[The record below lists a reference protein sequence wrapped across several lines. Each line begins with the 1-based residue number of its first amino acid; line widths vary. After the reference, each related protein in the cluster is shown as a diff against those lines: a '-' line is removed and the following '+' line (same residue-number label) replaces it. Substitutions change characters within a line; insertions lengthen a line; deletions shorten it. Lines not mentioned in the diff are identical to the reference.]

1 MKLTQWRN
9 SLILSRS
16 SDALSGGICSP
27 VNKEPI
33 ETGDAYYEGLSTQP
47 GHVGAGLVV
56 PRPDLISQV
65 MVGLEIYRAVLLV
78 GPSGVGKSA
87 ALWTLPFALPG
98 VLWFRA
104 NQISDSDVPHIV
116 RLLQAYATS
125 PKARVGL
132 LVDAAGRGDL
142 EGWSR
147 LRRSVATIPGA
158 FVVGTVRH
166 EDLFTLGDL
175 ADCTTVTVS
184 LDEKAAAA
192 IHAGLSRRGATT
204 VPYWREAFE
213 QSHGLTLEFTH
224 MLTQGRRLTDVLA
237 DQIAD
242 RVRENR
248 HLELR
253 ILALAATADRWSA
266 SIPIG
271 ELEGTIGAGPA
282 ELRAALARLV
292 QEHFLV
298 EREGTVTGVHQI
310 RSRGIVDLIH
320 EVPPPDLKTTV
331 LSVLPTLRGADLS
344 RFVYGVLREVPTLQ
358 EPLQRELEHLVQD
371 DVERLAPSLRGL
383 ELLDFHKEAS
393 AWLEI
398 ARRHDVPPA
407 DLPILF
413 LFVIASLEFLD
424 FFPDH
429 LRNASSE
436 IASLPTQRGAR
447 NALLE
452 IIGLEGIT
460 SELAEVT
467 NTDSCLRLLRA
478 ISRTSIDWTPLLAAL
493 QSGSPLVDV
502 LKTCSLAA
510 FGDCVSSA
518 REVSLELAEALVHAV
533 GGVDAIVERFRD
545 NDPWLSEIEVA
556 SVDGDL
562 VGVARFLYVSESE
575 QGDARERAVETGR
588 LLLRTL
594 PNITRVDVKAMLPGG
609 RPLEIDGVDHGA
621 SGLLRQ
627 YDPDAGAIARNQD
640 RARIAH
646 SLFGASETQ
655 RLAMANKLLGET
667 ARLVRDFGNAFVRPH
682 GRSVETQE
690 LYERCNNL
698 HARGR
703 QIPPRL
709 GPSAIS
715 DEGSIVMNDP
725 LSALIVNVCGN
736 ALPRL
741 GNPDGYAALSAYIGE
756 TILGKDIPAARDESW
771 RLVGYEDVPTA
782 LDELSAALFDIYT
795 VLTELRAGVGYN
807 RRIIN
812 LARRG
817 TSHGALARAANWSR
831 QGTRRRAQQRRRAVK
846 SALRSTGFKVDV
858 FWSDGESP
866 KGRFPNF
873 AVAVDLDSLAD
884 WSQALTDLLPK
895 VEEVRLPGESPLLVP
910 LLNGRSIAP
919 LAMRLVS
926 NLWPVS
932 DLGEFEHLLPQP
944 LEQRLTTP
952 VIAAHSALQVISGL
966 SILRRDGGV
975 HDQVSEFL
983 ERTVN
988 DYKDGIATIRGF
1000 GKDVCVTAL
1009 VDFLEEI
1016 VERIKGEW
1024 NGEAEVGAFA
1034 ASVVEG
1040 ALGDGSQGAESLQG
1054 ALVLSLQWDSDP
1066 TSAVTW
1072 FESLEE

>member
-1 MKLTQWRN
+1 MRCPEV
-9 SLILSRS
+9 SV
-16 SDALSGGICSP
+16 AP
-27 VNKEPI
+27 VNKETI
-33 ETGDAYYEGLSTQP
+33 DTGDAYYEGLSTQP

-65 MVGLEIYRAVLLV
+65 MVGLEINRAVLLI

-116 RLLQAYATS
+116 RLLEAYATS
-125 PKARVGL
+125 PEARVGV

-166 EDLFTLGDL
+166 EDLFTLGNL

-266 SIPIG
+266 SIPIR

-292 QEHFLV
+292 QEHLLV
-298 EREGTVTGVHQI
+298 EREGVVTGVHQI
-310 RSRGIVDLIH
+310 RSRGIVDVIH
-320 EVPPPDLKTTV
+320 GVPPPDLKTTV

-344 RFVYGVLREVPTLQ
+344 RFVYGVLREVPTIQ
-358 EPLQRELEHLVQD
+358 EPLQRELEQLVQD
-371 DVERLAPSLRGL
+371 DVERLVPSLRGL

-398 ARRHDVPPA
+398 AGRHDVPPA

-413 LFVIASLEFLD
+413 LFAIASLEFLD

-436 IASLPTQRGAR
+436 IASLPSQRGAR

-452 IIGLEGIT
+452 TIGLEGIS
-460 SELAEVT
+460 SEIAGVT
-467 NTDSCLRLLRA
+467 KTDSCLRLLRV
-478 ISRTSIDWTPLLAAL
+478 ISRPSIDCRPLLAAL
-493 QSGSPLVDV
+493 QPGSPLVDV
-502 LKTCSLAA
+502 LQTCSLAA
-510 FGDCVSSA
+510 FGDCVSAA
-518 REVSLELAEALVHAV
+518 REVSLELAGAIVDAV
-533 GGVDAIVERFRD
+533 GGSDAIFERFR
-545 NDPWLSEIEVA
+545 NLDPWISEIGID
-556 SVDGDL
+556 SVDSEV

-575 QGDARERAVETGR
+575 QGDARQRAVETER

-594 PNITRVDVKAMLPGG
+594 PNITRVDIKAMLPGG

-621 SGLLRQ
+621 SGLVRQ

-667 ARLVRDFGNAFVRPH
+667 ARLVRDFGNAFVLSR
-682 GRSVETQE
+682 GRSDETQE
-690 LYERCNNL
+690 LVERCNNL
-698 HARGR
+698 HTKGR
-703 QIPPRL
+703 VIPPRL
-709 GPSAIS
+709 GPNPLSE
-715 DEGSIVMNDP
+715 EGGIEWNDP
-725 LSALIVNVCGN
+725 LSALIVNVCDK
-736 ALPRL
+736 ALLRL
-741 GNPDGYAALSAYIGE
+741 INTDDYATLLAF
-756 TILGKDIPAARDESW
+756 LGDTLLGTNLPAVKGESW
-771 RLVGYEDVPTA
+771 RLLGYEDVPPA
-782 LDELSAALFDIYT
+782 LNELSSGLADLYA
-795 VLTELRAGVGYN
+795 VLSELRASGESK
-807 RRIIN
+807 RRIVN
-812 LARRG
+812 LARSG

-831 QGTRRRAQQRRRAVK
+831 RGTRRRAQQRRRAVK

-884 WSQALTDLLPK
+884 WSVALAEVFPRVEDL
-895 VEEVRLPGESPLLVP
+895 RLPGETPLLVP
-910 LLNGRSIAP
+910 LLSGTSIPP
-919 LAMRLVS
+919 LAMRLQS
-926 NLWPVS
+926 KLRPVS

-952 VIAAHSALQVISGL
+952 VIAAHSALQLISGL
-966 SILRRDGGV
+966 SNLRREGGV
-975 HDQVSEFL
+975 HEQVREFL
-983 ERTVN
+983 ERTIN
-988 DYKDGIATIRGF
+988 DCRHAITTIRDF
-1000 GKDVCVTAL
+1000 GEDVCITAL
-1009 VDFLEEI
+1009 VDWLDEI
-1016 VERIKGEW
+1016 SHRIEGEW
-1024 NGEAEVGAFA
+1024 TSEADFGAYA
-1034 ASVVEG
+1034 ASVIEG
-1040 ALGDGSQGAESLQG
+1040 TLGDGSEEAERLQK
-1054 ALVLSLQWDSDP
+1054 ALALSLQWDSNP
-1066 TSAVTW
+1066 ASAVTW
-1072 FESLEE
+1072 FESPDE

>member
-1 MKLTQWRN
+1 MSALHKPDSCGRYTFIFVVFEHGLVGWDGATERCVTAIPMDRLAKEVAGLDASLTAHVASRN
-9 SLILSRS
+9 RPSTRLNDLKTNTTLLFCSWDDLIAETEHHLGLVADLPPAALQVIVQALQSMCAAAVDANAGTGFENRVSLDRTRVVDEINSMAQLIDLESIE
-16 SDALSGGICSP
+16 DALSRGICSP

-65 MVGLEIYRAVLLV
+65 MVGLEINRAVLLV

-292 QEHFLV
+292 QEHLLV

-331 LSVLPTLRGADLS
+331 LSVLPTLPGPDLS
-344 RFVYGVLREVPTLQ
+344 RFVYAVLREVPTLQ

-371 DVERLAPSLRGL
+371 DIDHLVASLRGL
-383 ELLDFHKEAS
+383 ELLDFDKQVS

-398 ARRHDVPPA
+398 ALRHDVPPA
-407 DLPILF
+407 VLPTLF
-413 LFVIASLEFLD
+413 LFVIGGVEFPD
-424 FFPDH
+424 FFPDP
-429 LRNASSE
+429 LRNAYAEMVSLPQRSATRE
-436 IASLPTQRGAR
+436 ALLATTGLAGIASK
-447 NALLE
+447 
-452 IIGLEGIT
+452 
-460 SELAEVT
+460 LAAAKD
-467 NTDSCLRLLRA
+467 TDSCRRLLRA
-478 ISRTSIDWTPLLAAL
+478 VSRTSIHWTPLLAAL

-690 LYERCNNL
+690 LCERCNNL

-709 GPSAIS
+709 GPSPIS
-715 DEGSIVMNDP
+715 DEGGIEMNDP
-725 LSALIVNVCGN
+725 LSAIIVNVCGN

-741 GNPDGYAALSAYIGE
+741 DDPNGYAALSAYIGG

-771 RLVGYEDVPTA
+771 RLVGYEDVPPA

-817 TSHGALARAANWSR
+817 TSHGALARAAELVATGALAGELSH
-831 QGTRRRAQQRRRAVK
+831 RRRAVK
-846 SALRSTGFKVDV
+846 SATPIHRIQSRCVL
-858 FWSDGESP
+858 
-866 KGRFPNF
+866 
-873 AVAVDLDSLAD
+873 
-884 WSQALTDLLPK
+884 
-895 VEEVRLPGESPLLVP
+895 VR
-910 LLNGRSIAP
+910 RRIA
-919 LAMRLVS
+919 
-926 NLWPVS
+926 
-932 DLGEFEHLLPQP
+932 
-944 LEQRLTTP
+944 
-952 VIAAHSALQVISGL
+952 
-966 SILRRDGGV
+966 
-975 HDQVSEFL
+975 
-983 ERTVN
+983 
-988 DYKDGIATIRGF
+988 
-1000 GKDVCVTAL
+1000 
-1009 VDFLEEI
+1009 
-1016 VERIKGEW
+1016 
-1024 NGEAEVGAFA
+1024 
-1034 ASVVEG
+1034 EG
-1040 ALGDGSQGAESLQG
+1040 
-1054 ALVLSLQWDSDP
+1054 
-1066 TSAVTW
+1066 
-1072 FESLEE
+1072 